1 MDKDKNSLSTYLNEI
16 GKEKHLTAEEER
28 ELAERIHKGD
38 SRAID
43 KLTQANLTFVVSMA
57 RQYKDRGLA
66 MDDLVS
72 EGNIGMLQ
80 AATRFDGREGKRFVT
95 FAAPY
100 IREAIEKAI
109 DQQRLLYRVPKDVM
123 DAARARQIGR
133 PLSIDAPVGGSA
145 ELSLGRVIPDKNAS
159 HPDENLY
166 DGLLKDEL
174 VKLLDQLDSREREVV
189 QRFYGLGVASLT
201 MAEIGKELGLKR
213 ERVRQIRD
221 KAVRHICRLTHNSG
235 LKTYLQR

>member
-66 MDDLVS
+66 MEDLVS

-109 DQQRLLYRVPKDVM
+109 DQQSLLYRVPKDVM

-189 QRFYGLGVASLT
+189 QRFYGLGVACLT

>member
-57 RQYKDRGLA
+57 KQYKDRGLA
-66 MDDLVS
+66 MEDLVS

-109 DQQRLLYRVPKDVM
+109 DQQSLLYRVPKDVM
-123 DAARARQIGR
+123 DAARARQVGR

-174 VKLLDQLDSREREVV
+174 IKLLDQLDSREREVV
-189 QRFYGLGVASLT
+189 QRFYGLGVANLT

>member
-66 MDDLVS
+66 MEDLVS

-100 IREAIEKAI
+100 IRETIEKAI
-109 DQQRLLYRVPKDVM
+109 DQQSLLYRVPKDVM

>member
-1 MDKDKNSLSTYLNEI
+1 MDKDKNSLSTYLDEI
-16 GKEKHLTAEEER
+16 GKEKHLTSEEER
-28 ELAERIHKGD
+28 QLAERIQNGD

-43 KLTQANLTFVVSMA
+43 RLTQANLTFVVSIA
-57 RQYKDRGLA
+57 KQYKDRGLA
-66 MDDLVS
+66 MEDLVS

-80 AATRFDGREGKRFVT
+80 AATRFDGRDGKRFVT

-100 IREAIEKAI
+100 IRESIEKAI
-109 DQQRLLYRVPKDVM
+109 EQQSLLYRVPKDVM
-123 DAARARQIGR
+123 DAARARQVGR

-159 HPDENLY
+159 HPDEDLY

-235 LKTYLQR
+235 LKTYLQK

>member
-66 MDDLVS
+66 MEDLVS

-109 DQQRLLYRVPKDVM
+109 DQQSLLYRVPKDVM

-145 ELSLGRVIPDKNAS
+145 ELSLGRVIPNKNAS

>member
-43 KLTQANLTFVVSMA
+43 KLTQASLTFVVSMA

-66 MDDLVS
+66 MEDLVS

-109 DQQRLLYRVPKDVM
+109 DQQSLLYRVPKDVM

>member
-66 MDDLVS
+66 MEDLVS

-109 DQQRLLYRVPKDVM
+109 DQQSLLYRVPKDVM

-174 VKLLDQLDSREREVV
+174 IKLLDQLDSREREVV

>member
-1 MDKDKNSLSTYLNEI
+1 MDKDKNSLSAYLNEI

-66 MDDLVS
+66 MEDLVS

-109 DQQRLLYRVPKDVM
+109 DQQSLLYRVPKDVM

>member
-66 MDDLVS
+66 MEDLVS

-109 DQQRLLYRVPKDVM
+109 DQQSLLYRVPKDVM

-133 PLSIDAPVGGSA
+133 PLSIDASVGGSA

>member
-1 MDKDKNSLSTYLNEI
+1 MDKDKISLSTYLNEI

-66 MDDLVS
+66 MEDLVS

-109 DQQRLLYRVPKDVM
+109 DQQSLLYRVPKDVM

>member
-66 MDDLVS
+66 MEDLVS

-109 DQQRLLYRVPKDVM
+109 DQQSLLYRVPKDMM

>member
-66 MDDLVS
+66 MEDLVS

-80 AATRFDGREGKRFVT
+80 AATRFDGREGKRFVA

-109 DQQRLLYRVPKDVM
+109 DQQSLLYRVPKDVM

-145 ELSLGRVIPDKNAS
+145 ELSLGRVIPDKNVS

>member
-66 MDDLVS
+66 MEDLVS

-109 DQQRLLYRVPKDVM
+109 DQQSLLYRVPKDVM

-174 VKLLDQLDSREREVV
+174 IKLLDQLDSREREVV
-189 QRFYGLGVASLT
+189 QRFYGLGMASLT

>member
-57 RQYKDRGLA
+57 RQYKDSGLA
-66 MDDLVS
+66 MEDLVS

-109 DQQRLLYRVPKDVM
+109 DQQSLLYRVPKDVM

>member
-66 MDDLVS
+66 MEDLVS

-109 DQQRLLYRVPKDVM
+109 DQQSLLYRGPSDRPSVVDRCPCGRLC
-123 DAARARQIGR
+123 RAESW
-133 PLSIDAPVGGSA
+133 PC
-145 ELSLGRVIPDKNAS
+145 
-159 HPDENLY
+159 H
-166 DGLLKDEL
+166 
-174 VKLLDQLDSREREVV
+174 SR
-189 QRFYGLGVASLT
+189 
-201 MAEIGKELGLKR
+201 
-213 ERVRQIRD
+213 
-221 KAVRHICRLTHNSG
+221 
-235 LKTYLQR
+235 

>member
-28 ELAERIHKGD
+28 ELAERIHKSD

-66 MDDLVS
+66 MEDLVS

-109 DQQRLLYRVPKDVM
+109 DQQSLLYRVPKDVM

>member
-66 MDDLVS
+66 MEDLVS

-109 DQQRLLYRVPKDVM
+109 DQQSLLYRVPKDVM

-145 ELSLGRVIPDKNAS
+145 ELSLGCVIPDKNAS

>member
-66 MDDLVS
+66 MEDLVS

-109 DQQRLLYRVPKDVM
+109 DQQSLLYRVPKDVM

-174 VKLLDQLDSREREVV
+174 VKLLDQLNSREREVV

>member
-66 MDDLVS
+66 MEDLVS

-109 DQQRLLYRVPKDVM
+109 DQQSLLYHVPKDVM

>member
-16 GKEKHLTAEEER
+16 GKEKHLTAKEER

-66 MDDLVS
+66 MEDLVS

-109 DQQRLLYRVPKDVM
+109 DQQSLLYRVPKDVM

>member
-66 MDDLVS
+66 MEDLVS

-109 DQQRLLYRVPKDVM
+109 DQQSLLYRVPKDVM

-133 PLSIDAPVGGSA
+133 PLSIDAPVDGSA

-159 HPDENLY
+159 NPDENLY

>member
-1 MDKDKNSLSTYLNEI
+1 ME
-16 GKEKHLTAEEER
+16 
-28 ELAERIHKGD
+28 
-38 SRAID
+38 
-43 KLTQANLTFVVSMA
+43 
-57 RQYKDRGLA
+57 
-66 MDDLVS
+66 DLVS

-109 DQQRLLYRVPKDVM
+109 DQQSLLYRVPKDVM
-123 DAARARQIGR
+123 DAARARQIGC

>member
-66 MDDLVS
+66 MEDLVS

>member
-66 MDDLVS
+66 MEDLVS

-109 DQQRLLYRVPKDVM
+109 DQQSLLYRVPKDVM

>member
-1 MDKDKNSLSTYLNEI
+1 MGKDKNSLSTYLNEI

-66 MDDLVS
+66 MEDLVS

-109 DQQRLLYRVPKDVM
+109 DQQSLLYRVPKDVM

>member
-28 ELAERIHKGD
+28 ELAEHIHKGD

-66 MDDLVS
+66 MEDLVS

-109 DQQRLLYRVPKDVM
+109 DQQSLLYRVPKDVM
-123 DAARARQIGR
+123 DAARVRQIGR

>member
-66 MDDLVS
+66 MEDLVS

-109 DQQRLLYRVPKDVM
+109 DQQSLLYRVPKDVM

-189 QRFYGLGVASLT
+189 QHFYGLGVASLT

>member
-66 MDDLVS
+66 MEDLVS

-109 DQQRLLYRVPKDVM
+109 DQQSLLYRVPKDVM
-123 DAARARQIGR
+123 DAARACQIGR

>member
-1 MDKDKNSLSTYLNEI
+1 M
-16 GKEKHLTAEEER
+16 
-28 ELAERIHKGD
+28 
-38 SRAID
+38 
-43 KLTQANLTFVVSMA
+43 
-57 RQYKDRGLA
+57 
-66 MDDLVS
+66 
-72 EGNIGMLQ
+72 
-80 AATRFDGREGKRFVT
+80 
-95 FAAPY
+95 
-100 IREAIEKAI
+100 
-109 DQQRLLYRVPKDVM
+109 
-123 DAARARQIGR
+123 
-133 PLSIDAPVGGSA
+133 GGSA

-174 VKLLDQLDSREREVV
+174 IKLLDQLDSREREVV

>member
-66 MDDLVS
+66 MEDLVS

-109 DQQRLLYRVPKDVM
+109 DQQSLLYRVPKDVM

-221 KAVRHICRLTHNSG
+221 KAVRHICRLTHNNG

>member
-66 MDDLVS
+66 MEDLVS

-109 DQQRLLYRVPKDVM
+109 DQQSLLYRVPKDVM

-235 LKTYLQR
+235 LKTYL

>member
-66 MDDLVS
+66 MEDLVS

-109 DQQRLLYRVPKDVM
+109 DQQSLLYRVPKDVM

-166 DGLLKDEL
+166 NGLLKDEL